1 MKQISVRVS
10 DEIHQKLK
18 EKIVKEKTTVQSV
31 MDKFIAIY
39 LDEENMS
46 IDDLLSATMKVYRES
61 K

>member
-18 EKIVKEKTTVQSV
+18 EKTVREKTTVQSV
-31 MDKFIAIY
+31 MDKFISIY

-46 IDDLLSATMKVYRES
+46 IDDLLSAAVKIYQES

>member
-10 DEIHQKLK
+10 DEVHQKLK
-18 EKIVKEKTTVQSV
+18 EKTVREKTTVQSV

-39 LDEENMS
+39 LDEEDIS
-46 IDDLLSATMKVYRES
+46 IEELLSSAIKVYRES

>member
-18 EKIVKEKTTVQSV
+18 EKTVKEKTTVQSV

-46 IDDLLSATMKVYRES
+46 IDDLLSAAMKIYQES

>member
-18 EKIVKEKTTVQSV
+18 EKTVKEKTTVQSV

>member
-18 EKIVKEKTTVQSV
+18 EKTVKEKTTVQSV

-46 IDDLLSATMKVYRES
+46 IDDLLSAATKIYQES